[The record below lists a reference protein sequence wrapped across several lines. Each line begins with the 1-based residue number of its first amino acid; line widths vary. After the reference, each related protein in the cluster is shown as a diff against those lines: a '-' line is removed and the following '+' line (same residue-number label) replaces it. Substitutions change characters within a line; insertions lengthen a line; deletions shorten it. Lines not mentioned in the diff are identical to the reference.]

1 MPYELTDTQPPSPE
15 LVARVRQQ
23 FRDRGLTVF

>member
-1 MPYELTDTQPPSPE
+1 MDYELEDTEPPSQE